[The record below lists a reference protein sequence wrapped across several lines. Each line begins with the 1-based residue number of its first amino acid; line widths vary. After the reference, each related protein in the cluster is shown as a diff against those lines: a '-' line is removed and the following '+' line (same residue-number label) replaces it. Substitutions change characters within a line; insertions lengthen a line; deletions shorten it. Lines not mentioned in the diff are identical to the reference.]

1 MDNQLT
7 AAELKET
14 KQLLQDYG
22 PAQEAIALLEKYN
35 GRLDKCFDELWIE
48 KNESQKGEFDRG
60 ERPSLWEVTLKTL
73 RKEIC
78 GDEGLRSRLS
88 KYVERPTDAVAF
100 TAIII
105 YLVELTT
112 LPINPAIATP
122 IVLYIL
128 KIGLNVFCEYTEKK
142 EEGYLSKK

>member
-1 MDNQLT
+1 MDIQLT
-7 AAELKET
+7 ATELKEK

-22 PAQEAIALLEKYN
+22 PAQEAITLLEKYN
-35 GRLDKCFDELWIE
+35 GRLDKSFDELWIE
-48 KNESQKGEFDRG
+48 KNEPHKGEFDRS

-73 RKEIC
+73 RQEIC
-78 GDEGLRSRLS
+78 GDEGLRSRLN
-88 KYVERPTDAVAF
+88 KYVKSPTDTVAF

-105 YLVELTT
+105 YIVELTT

-128 KIGLNVFCEYTEKK
+128 KVGLEVFCEYTENK
-142 EEGYLSKK
+142 E